1 MFIIILFDIINII
14 MKGDYIVKKII
25 KNIELNDFISWFVRV
40 LLIFTIVRDI
50 LIKNY
55 DGLFIVILTL
65 VLTFYPNIL
74 ERRFRVYLPSSI
86 QVIITLFIFAA
97 QYLGEI
103 RNFYERFWW
112 WDIMLH
118 TTSGFVLGIIGFMF
132 VYLLNK
138 NYDTNVT
145 LSPIFIALFAFSFAV
160 MIGVIWEIYEF
171 GMDRLVGFN
180 MQKFREA
187 GQDGLIDTMVDLIVD
202 SIGALVVSVLGYLNI
217 TENKQGSLSKTFS
230 RWFR

>member
-1 MFIIILFDIINII
+1 MKHIIDNEKF
-14 MKGDYIVKKII
+14 
-25 KNIELNDFISWFVRV
+25 NDFISWLIRA
-40 LLIFTIVRDI
+40 LLVFTIVRDI

-55 DGLFIVILTL
+55 EGLFIVILTL
-65 VLTFYPNIL
+65 ILTFYPNIL

-145 LSPIFIALFAFSFAV
+145 LSPIFIALFAFCFAV
-160 MIGVIWEIYEF
+160 MIGAIWEIYEF

-217 TENKQGSLSKTFS
+217 TQNKQGSLSKTFS
-230 RWFR
+230 SWFK

>member
-1 MFIIILFDIINII
+1 
-14 MKGDYIVKKII
+14 MKKTL
-25 KNIELNDFISWFVRV
+25 KNIHLNDLISWSVRI
-40 LLIFTIVRDI
+40 LLIFAIVRNI
-50 LIKNY
+50 LIKDY
-55 DGLFIVILTL
+55 DGLFIVVLTL

-74 ERRFRVYLPSSI
+74 EKKFRVYLPSDI
-86 QVIITLFIFAA
+86 QVVITLFIFAA

-103 RNFYERFWW
+103 KNFYERFWW

-145 LSPIFIALFAFSFAV
+145 LSPFFIALFAFCFAV
-160 MIGVIWEIYEF
+160 MIGVLWEIYEF
-171 GMDRLVGFN
+171 SVDRLIGYN

-187 GQDGLIDTMVDLIVD
+187 GQDGLVDTMIDLIVD
-202 SIGALVVSVLGYLNI
+202 SIGAFVVSLIGFLNI
-217 TENKQGSLSKTFS
+217 KENKQFTLSKTFS
-230 RWFR
+230 SWVK

>member
-1 MFIIILFDIINII
+1 
-14 MKGDYIVKKII
+14 MKRII
-25 KNIELNDFISWFVRV
+25 KNIHLNDFISWFVRV
-40 LLIFTIVRDI
+40 LLIFAIVRDVF
-50 LIKNY
+50 IKDY
-55 DGLFIVILTL
+55 DGIFIVALTL

-74 ERRFRVYLPSSI
+74 ERRFRVYLPSFI

-103 RNFYERFWW
+103 KNFYERFWW

-118 TTSGFVLGIIGFMF
+118 TTSGFILGIIGFMF

-145 LSPIFIALFAFSFAV
+145 LSPIFIALFAFCFAV
-160 MIGVIWEIYEF
+160 MIGVLWEVYEF
-171 GMDRLVGFN
+171 SMDRLVGFN

-187 GQDGLIDTMVDLIVD
+187 GQDGLIDTMLDLIVD
-202 SIGALVVSVLGYLNI
+202 SIGAFVVSVLGYLNI
-217 TENKQGSLSKTFS
+217 KENKQLSLSKVFS
-230 RWFR
+230 SWVK

>member
-1 MFIIILFDIINII
+1 MKRIL
-14 MKGDYIVKKII
+14 
-25 KNIELNDFISWFVRV
+25 KNIHLNDLISWSVRI
-40 LLIFTIVRDI
+40 LLIFAIVRNI
-50 LIKNY
+50 LIKDF
-55 DGLFIVILTL
+55 DGLFIVVLTL

-74 ERRFRVYLPSSI
+74 EKKFRVYLPSDI
-86 QVIITLFIFAA
+86 QVVITLFIFAA

-103 RNFYERFWW
+103 KNFYERFWW

-145 LSPIFIALFAFSFAV
+145 LSPFFIALFAFCFAV
-160 MIGVIWEIYEF
+160 MIGVLWEIYEF
-171 GMDRLVGFN
+171 SVDRLIGFN

-187 GQDGLIDTMVDLIVD
+187 GQDGLVDTMIDLIVD
-202 SIGALVVSVLGYLNI
+202 SIGAFVVSLLGYLSI
-217 TENKQGSLSKTFS
+217 KENKQFTLSKAFS
-230 RWFR
+230 SWVK

>member
-1 MFIIILFDIINII
+1 
-14 MKGDYIVKKII
+14 MKRII
-25 KNIELNDFISWFVRV
+25 KNIHLNDFISWFVRV
-40 LLIFTIVRDI
+40 LLIFAIVRDI
-50 LIKNY
+50 FIKDY
-55 DGLFIVILTL
+55 DGIFIVALTL

-74 ERRFRVYLPSSI
+74 ERRFRVYLPSFI

-118 TTSGFVLGIIGFMF
+118 TTSGFILGIIGFMF

-145 LSPIFIALFAFSFAV
+145 LSPIFIALFAFCFAV
-160 MIGVIWEIYEF
+160 MIGVLWEVYEF
-171 GMDRLVGFN
+171 SMDRLVGFN

-187 GQDGLIDTMVDLIVD
+187 GQDGLIDTMLDLIVD
-202 SIGALVVSVLGYLNI
+202 SIGAFVVSVLGYLNI
-217 TENKQGSLSKTFS
+217 KENKQLSLSKVFS
-230 RWFR
+230 SWVK

>member
-1 MFIIILFDIINII
+1 MKHIIENEKF
-14 MKGDYIVKKII
+14 
-25 KNIELNDFISWFVRV
+25 NDLISWLVRA
-40 LLIFTIVRDI
+40 LLIFTIVRDV

-97 QYLGEI
+97 QYLGEV
-103 RNFYERFWW
+103 RNFYEKFWW

-138 NYDTNVT
+138 NYSTNVT
-145 LSPIFIALFAFSFAV
+145 LSPIFIALFAFCFAV
-160 MIGVIWEIYEF
+160 MIGAIWEIYEF
-171 GMDRLVGFN
+171 SMDRLMGFN

-202 SIGALVVSVLGYLNI
+202 SIGALIVSILGYLNI
-217 TENKQGSLSKTFS
+217 KENKQGSLSKTFS
-230 RWFR
+230 SWFK

>member
-1 MFIIILFDIINII
+1 
-14 MKGDYIVKKII
+14 MKRII
-25 KNIELNDFISWFVRV
+25 KNIHLNDFISWFVRV
-40 LLIFTIVRDI
+40 LLIFAIVRDI
-50 LIKNY
+50 FIKDY
-55 DGLFIVILTL
+55 DGIFIVVLTL

-74 ERRFRVYLPSSI
+74 ERRFRVYLPSFI

-118 TTSGFVLGIIGFMF
+118 TTSGFILGIIGFMF

-145 LSPIFIALFAFSFAV
+145 LSPIFIALFAFCFAV
-160 MIGVIWEIYEF
+160 MIGVLWEVYEF
-171 GMDRLVGFN
+171 SMDRLVGFN

-187 GQDGLIDTMVDLIVD
+187 GQDGLVDTMLDLIVD
-202 SIGALVVSVLGYLNI
+202 SIGAFVVSVLGYLNI
-217 TENKQGSLSKTFS
+217 KENKQLSLSKVFS
-230 RWFR
+230 SWVK

>member
-1 MFIIILFDIINII
+1 
-14 MKGDYIVKKII
+14 MKRII
-25 KNIELNDFISWFVRV
+25 KNIHLNDFISWFVRV
-40 LLIFTIVRDI
+40 LLIFAIVRDVF
-50 LIKNY
+50 IKDY
-55 DGLFIVILTL
+55 DGIFIVALTL

-74 ERRFRVYLPSSI
+74 ERRFRVYLPSFI

-118 TTSGFVLGIIGFMF
+118 TTSGFILGIIGFMF

-145 LSPIFIALFAFSFAV
+145 LSPIFIALFAFCFAV
-160 MIGVIWEIYEF
+160 MIGVLWEVYEF
-171 GMDRLVGFN
+171 SMDRLVGFN

-187 GQDGLIDTMVDLIVD
+187 GQDGLIDTMLDLIVD
-202 SIGALVVSVLGYLNI
+202 SIGAFVVSVLGYLNI
-217 TENKQGSLSKTFS
+217 KENKQLSLSKVFS
-230 RWFR
+230 SWVK

>member
-1 MFIIILFDIINII
+1 
-14 MKGDYIVKKII
+14 MKRII
-25 KNIELNDFISWFVRV
+25 KNIHLNDFISWFVRV
-40 LLIFTIVRDI
+40 LLIFAIVRDI
-50 LIKNY
+50 FIKDY
-55 DGLFIVILTL
+55 DGIFIVALTL

-74 ERRFRVYLPSSI
+74 ERRFRVYLPSFI

-103 RNFYERFWW
+103 KNFYERFWW

-118 TTSGFVLGIIGFMF
+118 TTSGFILGIIGFMF

-145 LSPIFIALFAFSFAV
+145 LSPIFIALFAFCFAV
-160 MIGVIWEIYEF
+160 MIGVLWEVYEF
-171 GMDRLVGFN
+171 SMDRLVGFN

-187 GQDGLIDTMVDLIVD
+187 GQDGLIDTMLDLIVD
-202 SIGALVVSVLGYLNI
+202 SIGAFVVSVLGYLNI
-217 TENKQGSLSKTFS
+217 KENKQLSLSKVFS
-230 RWFR
+230 SWVK